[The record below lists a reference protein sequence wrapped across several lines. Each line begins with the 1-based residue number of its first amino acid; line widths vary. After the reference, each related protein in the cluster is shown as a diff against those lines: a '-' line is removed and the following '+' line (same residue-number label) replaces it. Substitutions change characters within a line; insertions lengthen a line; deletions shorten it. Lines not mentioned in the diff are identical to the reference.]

1 MKTMTLLFA
10 SVVLFAALPARAGD
24 GVLEINQ
31 ACVAAG
37 CFPGDNAG
45 FPVLLNAGSYRLTS
59 DVTVPDADTD
69 AIRMY
74 DGATLDL
81 GGFSLLGPTT
91 CTGSPAACTG
101 AGSGDG
107 VLVSGNNVTIRNG
120 HIAGFGHFGIYGR
133 EGMRVENVTLEM
145 NGADGINTQGG
156 GVQII
161 GCKANRNG
169 AHGISAAYQGGAVML
184 IGNTAVGNG
193 LGGIDVANALL
204 LDNSAHQNGNIGIN
218 AAYQDTASAL
228 ARNVGGSNG
237 NLAAANQV
245 KGGHHFGPNL
255 CGSVVC
261 P

>member
-1 MKTMTLLFA
+1 MKIACLCIA
-10 SVVLFAALPARAGD
+10 VVCAFAALPARAGD

-45 FPVLLNAGSYRLTS
+45 FPVFLNAGSYRLTS
-59 DVTVPDADTD
+59 NITVPDANTD
-69 AIRMY
+69 AIRMD

-81 GGFSLLGPTT
+81 AGFSLLGPTT
-91 CTGSPAACTG
+91 CTGAPAACTG
-101 AGSGDG
+101 TGAGDG
-107 VLVSGNNVTIRNG
+107 ILVSGQNVTIRNG
-120 HIAGFGHFGIYGR
+120 HIAGFGEFGIRGD
-133 EGMRVENVTLEM
+133 EGMRVENVTLER
-145 NGADGINTQGG
+145 NGVDGINTQGG
-156 GVQII
+156 GVQIV

-169 AHGISAAYQGGAVML
+169 SHGIYAAYQGGAVML

-193 LGGIDVANALL
+193 FVGIDVSNALL
-204 LDNSAHQNGNIGIN
+204 LDNTAHQNGNSGIN
-218 AAYQDTASAL
+218 AAYQSTASAL

-245 KGGHHFGPNL
+245 KGGHQFGPNL